1 MKNYKTLLMIGV
13 ISSMLIMSCS
23 NGGSS
28 VNASTDNTSETGGN
42 DGSAVNVK
50 SKILMELFTST
61 TCGPC
66 LPQNTTLNNYLNPES
81 SVYAG
86 DLADD
91 WIILRYHVWWPSS
104 GDPYYEWNT
113 APVINREGYYGVGY
127 VPHMYTQRLTDP
139 GSTAATWRTH
149 ARAAVDGLTPFNVQI
164 TGTRDGYNLSGNVTV
179 TSAGDVNNLGFKLFV
194 AVTHDNS
201 QYQAPNGQTV
211 FDQTFIDFLTLDSS
225 SEVVSYGEPLNLGVG
240 ETYTKSYNWTLG
252 SNWPNNSGV
261 SWSTEDLTLIA
272 FVQFDNSGSNEKKIF
287 QVEALNFD

>member
-1 MKNYKTLLMIGV
+1 MKNYKTFLMIGV
-13 ISSMLIMSCS
+13 ISSMLITACS

-28 VNASTDNTSETGGN
+28 VNASTDSTSETGGN
-42 DGSAVNVK
+42 DGSATNVK

-66 LPQNTTLNNYLNPES
+66 KPQNDTLNKYLDPAS
-81 SVYAG
+81 STYAG

-91 WIILRYHVWWPSS
+91 WIILRYHVWWPSA
-104 GDPYYEWNT
+104 GDPYYDFNT
-113 APVINREGYYGVGY
+113 APVINRENYYGVGY
-127 VPHMYTQRLTDP
+127 VPHMYTNGSTDS
-139 GSTAATWRTH
+139 GSTATTWRND
-149 ARAAVDGLTPFNVQI
+149 ARAAVDGQTPVSIQI
-164 TGTRDGYNLSGNVTV
+164 TGTRDGYNLSGNVAF
-179 TSAGDVNNLGFKLFV
+179 TSASDLSALGLKFYV
-194 AVTHDNS
+194 VVTHDNS

-211 FDQTFIDFLTLDSS
+211 FDQTFIDFLTGDSS
-225 SEVVSYGEPLNLGVG
+225 SGSYSHPLTIGKE
-240 ETYTKSYNWTLG
+240 ETYIYNYNWTLD

>member
-1 MKNYKTLLMIGV
+1 MMKNYKTFLIISV

-42 DGSAVNVK
+42 DGTATNVK

-66 LPQNTTLNNYLNPES
+66 KPQNDILNKYLDPAS
-81 SVYAG
+81 STYAG

-91 WIILRYHVWWPSS
+91 WIVLRYHVWWPSA
-104 GDPYYEWNT
+104 GDPYYDFNT
-113 APVINREGYYGVGY
+113 APVINRENYYGVGY
-127 VPHMYTQRLTDP
+127 IPHMYTNGWTDSA
-139 GSTAATWRTH
+139 GTATTWRNN
-149 ARAAVDGLTPFNVQI
+149 ARAAVDGQTPVNIQI
-164 TGTRDGYNLSGNVTV
+164 TGVRDGYNLSGNVAF
-179 TSAGDVNNLGFKLFV
+179 TSASDLSSLGLKFYI

-211 FDQTFIDFLTLDSS
+211 FDQTFIDFLTSDAA
-225 SEVVSYGEPLNLGVG
+225 SYGEPLNLGVN
-240 ETYTKSYNWTLG
+240 ETHTKSYNWTLD

-261 SWSTEDLTLIA
+261 TWTNEDLTLVV
-272 FVQFDNSGSNEKKIF
+272 FVQFDNVGVNEKRIF
-287 QVEALNFD
+287 QVEALSFD